1 MWIFAAQTTSTPN
14 IIDILFKGMADNP
27 QNVVMAV
34 ALLILYF
41 STRGTRDELSK
52 SREMLNGI
60 LASIREERK
69 SEDTHQQIALNMAT
83 NAINKFDGLATSIN
97 DMTGAMREQ
106 SEAQLKSS
114 ANYLTAS
121 VKTADSHVA
130 TTQMLVNRIADMD
143 KKRAEDEMYSNDRL
157 MVQIDTKLTVHEE
170 KMGLLVGTILAEA
183 HALHEGTRQAV
194 AAHIAAQPAPTPQVN
209 VVIPTTTGHKSES
222 ETQ

>member
-83 NAINKFDGLATSIN
+83 NAINKIDGVVTSIN
-97 DMTGAMREQ
+97 GMTDAMRQ
-106 SEAQLKSS
+106 GAEAQRSSSENYFAS
-114 ANYLTAS
+114 ANIIAE
-121 VKTADSHVA
+121 SHVA

-157 MVQIDTKLTVHEE
+157 MVQIDTKLTQHKEDV
-170 KMGLLVGTILAEA
+170 GRLVGTILAEA
-183 HALHEGTRQAV
+183 QAMHEGTRQVFNANNELILT
-194 AAHIAAQPAPTPQVN
+194 ALRATPPAPEPTPEN
-209 VVIPTTTGHKSES
+209 KSES
-222 ETQ
+222 ETS